1 MTALEM
7 QLKFTQSIQNHL
19 DKDFD
24 IKTIDIE
31 YFLNLAQWDLTD
43 SYYRQYEND
52 EKSRKVLANLV
63 YNVDLT
69 RTSVSA
75 SQVGIHPN
83 GEYWDLPTNILFV
96 LKEEATL
103 NINSCGDT
111 TSIPANYQRVTVKP
125 INMDYYNKHITN
137 AFKKPYEKLVWRMD
151 VTNGNN
157 HQHELITAGQQIY
170 KYHLTY
176 LKEPVDISVRSSVN
190 CELMDWVHQDIVD
203 NAVLLALKAQATN
216 KQFKTN

>member
-1 MTALEM
+1 M

-31 YFLNLAQWDLTD
+31 YFLNLAQWELTD
-43 SYYRQYEND
+43 NYYKQYEND
-52 EKSRKVLANLV
+52 EKARKVLANLV
-63 YNVDLT
+63 YNRDLT

-75 SQVGIHPN
+75 SQVGVHPN
-83 GEYWDLPTNILFV
+83 GEYWDLSTGLLFV

-111 TSIPANYQRVTVKP
+111 SLVPSTYQRVTVKP
-125 INMDYYNKHITN
+125 VNMDYYNKHITN

-151 VTNGNN
+151 VTNGDAN
-157 HQHELITAGQQIY
+157 QHELITDGQQIY
-170 KYHLTY
+170 KYHITY
-176 LKEPVDISVRSSVN
+176 LKEPADISIRTLVN

-203 NAVLLALKAQATN
+203 SAVLLALKAKQIN
-216 KQFKTN
+216 KQLKTN